1 MLKVEGVS
9 KSFGPVKAL
18 RNATILIGAN
28 EVVGLIGENG
38 AGKST
43 LMRILSGGMR
53 PDAGTIAVDG
63 SPVVLRDTAQANRY
77 GIAMVFQEQSLL
89 LNMSVAD
96 NLHLANE
103 NGLSRG
109 LASSPAGG

>member
-1 MLKVEGVS
+1 MLKVENVS

-18 RNATILIGAN
+18 RNATITVGTH

-53 PDAGTIAVDG
+53 PDTGRSPSMARRSCCATRRKPIA
-63 SPVVLRDTAQANRY
+63 TASRWSFKN
-77 GIAMVFQEQSLL
+77 SLC
-89 LNMSVAD
+89 SSICR
-96 NLHLANE
+96 
-103 NGLSRG
+103 SRII
-109 LASSPAGG
+109 SICQ

>member
-9 KSFGPVKAL
+9 KSFGSVKAL
-18 RNATILIGAN
+18 RNATITIGAH

-43 LMRILSGGMR
+43 LLRILSGGMR

-63 SPVVLRDTAQANRY
+63 SAVMLRDTARANRY

-103 NGLSRG
+103 RPFTRFG
-109 LASSPAGG
+109 SSPAVG